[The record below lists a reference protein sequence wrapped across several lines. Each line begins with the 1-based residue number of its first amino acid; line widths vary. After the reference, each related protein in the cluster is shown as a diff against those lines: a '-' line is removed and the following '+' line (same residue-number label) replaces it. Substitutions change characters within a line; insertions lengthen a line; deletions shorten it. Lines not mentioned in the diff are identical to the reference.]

1 MKKIWSVMLLLFLIS
16 FIVISFSGCD
26 QLKISNLKANK
37 HFKLANKHFS
47 DEKYKKAIVEYEAAL
62 QLNPELKAAFYY
74 LGSSYVS
81 VYKPGDESDKNK
93 EIGKK
98 ATENLQK
105 ALALDPEN
113 KNIIQSLGDI
123 NDKMRDF
130 DQAEKYYLQIQKF
143 TPNDPA
149 SYYNLAG
156 FYNNNAKY
164 DKAID
169 MYEQR
174 IALDPANAEGYL
186 YLAGFYQDKRKWD
199 DAIKNHEIRIQKI
212 SEDTTMEE
220 KAKTDFLAD
229 AYYRLGVV
237 CWNKSYQTPA
247 DVMGSVERLQ
257 VVQKG
262 FDALNKSTELSPNFP
277 DPWAYL
283 SLLYRQKTIA
293 EPLKKAIYDKE
304 AEKMVAK
311 FQELRKLKLASEQFM
326 RDLSKE
332 K

>member
-1 MKKIWSVMLLLFLIS
+1 MLLLFLIS

-62 QLNPELKAAFYY
+62 QLNPELNAAFYY

-130 DQAEKYYLQIQKF
+130 EQAEKYYLQIQKF

-262 FDALNKSTELSPNFP
+262 FDALTKSTNLSPNFP

-293 EPLKKAIYDKE
+293 EPLKKATYDKE

>member
-1 MKKIWSVMLLLFLIS
+1 MKKIGSALLLLFLT
-16 FIVISFSGCD
+16 IVIVTSFSGCD

-37 HFKLANKHFS
+37 HFKMANKYFGE
-47 DEKYKKAIVEYEAAL
+47 EKYKKAIAEYEAAL
-62 QLNPELKAAFYY
+62 QLNPNLKAAFYY

-81 VYKPGDESDKNK
+81 VYKPGDETDKNK
-93 EIGKK
+93 EIGNK
-98 ATENLQK
+98 ASEYLQK
-105 ALALDPEN
+105 ALAEN
-113 KNIIQSLGDI
+113 PNNKDIIQALGDI
-123 NDKMRDF
+123 SDKMRNF
-130 DQAEKYYLQIQKF
+130 EQAEKYYIEIQKF

-164 DKAID
+164 DKAIE
-169 MYEQR
+169 MYEKR
-174 IALDPANAEGYL
+174 IALDPANPEGYL

-212 SEDTTMEE
+212 NEDTNMEE
-220 KAKTDFLAD
+220 KAKIEFLAD

-262 FDALNKSTELSPNFP
+262 FDALNKATELSPNFP

-283 SLLYRQKTIA
+283 SLLYRQKAIA
-293 EPLKKAIYDKE
+293 EPLKKATYDKD
-304 AEKMVAK
+304 AERMVQK
-311 FQELRKLKLASEQFM
+311 FQELRKRKLASEQFM
-326 RDLSKE
+326 KDLSKE

>member
-1 MKKIWSVMLLLFLIS
+1 MKKLWSAMLLMC
-16 FIVISFSGCD
+16 VISLVLIGFSGCD

-37 HFKLANKHFS
+37 HFKLANKYFS
-47 DEKYKKAIVEYEAAL
+47 EEKYKKAIVEYEAAL

-81 VYKPGDESDKNK
+81 VYKPGDETDKNK
-93 EIGKK
+93 EFGNK
-98 ATENLQK
+98 ATEYLQK
-105 ALALDPEN
+105 ALEIDPKN

-123 NDKMRDF
+123 NDKMRNF
-130 DQAEKYYLQIQKF
+130 EQAEKYYVEIQKF

-156 FYNNNAKY
+156 FYNNNGKY
-164 DKAID
+164 DKAIEQ
-169 MYEQR
+169 YEKR
-174 IALDPANAEGYL
+174 IALNPADPEGYL

-212 SEDTTMEE
+212 NEDTQMEE
-220 KAKTDFLAD
+220 KAKTEFLAD

-262 FDALNKSTELSPNFP
+262 FDALNKATELSPNFP

-293 EPLKKAIYDKE
+293 EPLKKPAYDKE

-311 FQELRKLKLASEQFM
+311 FQELRKRKLASEQFM
-326 RDLSKE
+326 KDLSKD

>member
-1 MKKIWSVMLLLFLIS
+1 MKKLGSAMLLLLLTS
-16 FIVISFSGCD
+16 FIVISFAGCD

-37 HFKLANKHFS
+37 HFKLANKYYS
-47 DEKYKKAIVEYEAAL
+47 EEKFKKAIVEYEDAL
-62 QLNPELKAAFYY
+62 KLNPELKAAYYY

-81 VYKPGDESDKNK
+81 IYKPGDDNEKNVTA
-93 EIGKK
+93 GKK
-98 ATENLQK
+98 ATEYLQK
-105 ALALDPEN
+105 ALEMTPDN
-113 KNIIQSLGDI
+113 KNIIQALGDI
-123 NDKMRDF
+123 SDKMRDF

-143 TPNDPA
+143 TPNDPV

-169 MYEQR
+169 MYERR
-174 IALDPANAEGYL
+174 IALDPSDPEGYL

-212 SEDTTMEE
+212 TEGTSMEE
-220 KAKTDFLAD
+220 KEKADFLAD

-237 CWNKSYQTPA
+237 CWNKSYQTPP

-262 FDALNKSTELSPNFP
+262 FDALNKSAELSPNFP

-283 SLLYRQKTIA
+283 SLLYRQKSIA
-293 EPLKKAIYDKE
+293 EPLKKPVYDKE
-304 AEKMVAK
+304 AEKMVQK
-311 FQELRKLKLASEQFM
+311 FQELRKRKLATEQFM
-326 RDLSKE
+326 KDLSKD
-332 K
+332 

>member
-1 MKKIWSVMLLLFLIS
+1 MKKLWSVMLLLILTS

-37 HFKLANKHFS
+37 HFKLANKYFT
-47 DEKYKKAIVEYEAAL
+47 DEKYKKAIGEYEAAL
-62 QLNPELKAAFYY
+62 KLNPDLKAAFYY

-93 EIGKK
+93 EFGNK
-98 ATENLQK
+98 ATEYLQK
-105 ALALDPEN
+105 ALEQSPDN
-113 KNIIQSLGDI
+113 KDIIQSLGDI
-123 NDKMRDF
+123 NDKMQNF
-130 DQAEKYYLQIQKF
+130 DLAEKYYLQIQKF
-143 TPNDPA
+143 TPNDPI

-164 DKAID
+164 DKAIE
-169 MYEQR
+169 MYEKR
-174 IALDPANAEGYL
+174 IALNPSDPEGYL

-212 SEDTTMEE
+212 SENTTMEE

-237 CWNKSYQTPA
+237 CWNKSYQTPV
-247 DVMGSVERLQ
+247 DVMGAVERLQ

-262 FDALNKSTELSPNFP
+262 YAALTKSTELSPNFP
-277 DPWAYL
+277 DPWAYM
-283 SLLYRQKTIA
+283 SLLYRQKAIA
-293 EPLKKAIYDKE
+293 EPLKKAAYDKE
-304 AEKMVAK
+304 AEKFVQK
-311 FQELRKLKLASEQFM
+311 FQELRKRKLASEQFM
-326 RDLSKE
+326 KDLSKE